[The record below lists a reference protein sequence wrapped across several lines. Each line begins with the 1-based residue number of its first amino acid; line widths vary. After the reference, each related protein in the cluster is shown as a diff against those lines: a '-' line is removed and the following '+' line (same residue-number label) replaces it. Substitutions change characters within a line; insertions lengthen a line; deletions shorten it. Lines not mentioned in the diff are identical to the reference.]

1 VPPLTLAGMAKT
13 KPARFRPPTPD
24 EPHVLKHLTLR
35 RLQPPEAARYDALM
49 VAHHYLQSDRVV
61 GEHLRYVVTYHG
73 QWLALATWCAPALHL
88 KARDAFLGWSEE
100 QRRRRLALIANNARL
115 CVLPDCHYPNLIS
128 RMMKLML
135 GRLSADW
142 QAAWGHPVALAETF
156 VDPQRFQG
164 TAYKV
169 SGWSRLGE
177 TAGWQRAAD
186 DFYEKHDCPKQVW
199 VRELVPRAQTQL
211 RAPVLPAA
219 GAGVEAAVPP
229 RCTAR
234 VPPLRSL
241 VEHLRTEVS
250 EFRRAQALGYPV
262 AGLLALIA
270 LAMFSGVRRG
280 PTDLADYA
288 ATLSQ
293 GQLRALRFR
302 CFPGTRRVRC
312 PERST
317 FERVLAGVDAAAV
330 ERALLAWQAQVL
342 GPVQDDLVIVDGKTI
357 RHAQVE
363 LVSAVSGK
371 GRWLGTV
378 SVAEGSN
385 EIPAARALLAKV
397 DLTGRR
403 VLADALHTQTETA
416 QQILYEGG
424 GDYLLTVKGNQKGLV
439 ETLEGLLTQQSFS
452 PSTHAGDARVHA
464 GIQLR
469 TRGGARAGLPRGD
482 AGAGGFS
489 GGATGGAA
497 AAAGAAQGQE
507 KHADCLSHQQPES
520 GGTAGA
526 GLAQAQTQLLGD

>member
-1 VPPLTLAGMAKT
+1 MAQT
-13 KPARFRPPTPD
+13 KPARFRPPTLD
-24 EPHVLKHLTLR
+24 EQHVLEHLTLR
-35 RLQPPEAARYDALM
+35 LIEPHEAARYATLM
-49 VAHHYLQSDRVV
+49 CAEHYLKSDRVV
-61 GEHLRYVVTYHG
+61 GEHLRYVVTYRG

-88 KARDAFLGWSEE
+88 KARDAYIGWPEE
-100 QRRRRLALIANNARL
+100 LRRRRLALLANNARL

-169 SGWSRLGE
+169 SGWSRLGV
-177 TAGWQRAAD
+177 TAGWQRTAE
-186 DFYEKHDCPKQVW
+186 DFYEKHACPKQVW
-199 VRELVPRAQTQL
+199 VRELVPRARAQL
-211 RAPVLPAA
+211 CAPVLPAA
-219 GAGVEAAVPP
+219 WAAVEAAVPP

-234 VPPLRSL
+234 VPQLRSL
-241 VEHLRTEVS
+241 VEHLRGEVA
-250 EFRRAQALGYPV
+250 EFRRAQALGYPL

-302 CFPGTRRVRC
+302 YAPGTRRVRC

-317 FERVLAGVDAAAV
+317 FERVLAKVDAAAV

-342 GPVQDDLVIVDGKTI
+342 GPVQDDLVIVDGKAI
-357 RHAQVE
+357 RHANVE

-371 GRWLGTV
+371 GRWLGTLG
-378 SVAEGSN
+378 VAQGSN
-385 EIPAARALLAKV
+385 EIPAARALLTKV
-397 DLTGRR
+397 DVTGKR

-439 ETLEGLLTQQSFS
+439 ENLEGLLTQQSFS
-452 PSTHAGDARVHA
+452 PSTHGGDARLHA
-464 GIQLR
+464 GTQLR

-489 GGATGGAA
+489 GGAAHRAA
-497 AAAGAAQGQE
+497 AATGAPQGQKE
-507 KHADCLSHQQPES
+507 HASRLSDQQPES
-520 GGTAGA
+520 GGVAGA
-526 GLAQAQTQLLGD
+526 GLAQAQA